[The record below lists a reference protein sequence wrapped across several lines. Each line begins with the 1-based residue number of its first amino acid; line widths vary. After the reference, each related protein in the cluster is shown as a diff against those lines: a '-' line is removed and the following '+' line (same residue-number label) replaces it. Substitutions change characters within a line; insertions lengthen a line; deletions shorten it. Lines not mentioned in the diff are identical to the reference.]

1 MQEPKTDK
9 DEEYSTKVNNL
20 LNNPPTPGSG
30 GGGSGLPPALA
41 GLSEQLGKSAWYLQ
55 NAWLARCKD
64 LCMKISDNSQQY
76 KLRKHRQITSN
87 IFHRI
92 FVTKQ
97 GTAYL

>member
-41 GLSEQLGKSAWYLQ
+41 GLSEQLGKSVWYLQ
-55 NAWLARCKD
+55 NARLASCKD
-64 LCMKISDNSQQY
+64 LCMKINDNSQQY
-76 KLRKHRQITSN
+76 KLQYTLADNQQHFFIE
-87 IFHRI
+87 F
-92 FVTKQ
+92 
-97 GTAYL
+97 L

>member
-41 GLSEQLGKSAWYLQ
+41 GLSEQLGKSVWYLQ
-55 NAWLARCKD
+55 NARLASCKD
-64 LCMKISDNSQQY
+64 LCMKIIDNSQQY
-76 KLRKHRQITSN
+76 KLQ
-87 IFHRI
+87 
-92 FVTKQ
+92 
-97 GTAYL
+97 